1 MISLSKEQVESFRD
15 FIGTYGRF
23 IVIGHKEPDGDCMSS
38 SIGVSYILEHF
49 GKECVLLNYGP
60 FKRSEVKKF
69 APLFTNEP
77 PFMSQED
84 RKRTGLIIVDCSE
97 LSRLGDEMKD
107 ALEGL
112 DCFIIDHHKTAS
124 VGDAK
129 AIVDPTSPAAAL
141 LVQQLYEALVGTP
154 DTEKAK
160 TLFFGLSTDTGFF
173 RYLGTKDA
181 EVFRAAA
188 RLVEAGSN
196 PRETYQEMS
205 GGKPWNTRK
214 LLGIMLDRAERHI
227 SGKLV
232 VSWETQEDT
241 KPYGQEGRDSDALYS
256 LMLAVEGVEA
266 VAFVRQESD
275 TNCTLGLRS
284 KDKVDVS
291 AVAAK
296 FGGGGHKNASGA
308 SCEGKVETL
317 IPAIVK
323 EFARQMQGA

>member
-1 MISLSKEQVESFRD
+1 MISLSKEQVESFKE
-15 FIGTYGRF
+15 FIGRYARF
-23 IVIGHKEPDGDCMSS
+23 IVIGHKEPDGDCVSCS
-38 SIGVSYILEHF
+38 LGVSYILEHF
-49 GKECVLLNYGP
+49 GKECILLNYGP
-60 FKRSEVKKF
+60 FKRNEVKRF
-69 APLFTNEP
+69 APLFKAEP
-77 PFMSQED
+77 PFMSAED
-84 RKRTGLIIVDCSE
+84 RKATGLVIVDCSE
-97 LSRLGDEMKD
+97 LSRLGDEMKE

-112 DCFIIDHHKTAS
+112 DSFIIDHHKTAS

-129 AIVDPTSPAAAL
+129 AIVDPTSPAASL
-141 LVQQLYEALVGTP
+141 LVQQLYEALVGSP
-154 DTEKAK
+154 STEHAK

-188 RLVEAGSN
+188 RLVESGSN

-205 GGKPWNTRK
+205 GGKSWNTRK
-214 LLGIMLDRAERHI
+214 LLGIMLDRAERHL

-241 KPYGQEGRDSDALYS
+241 KKYGQEGRDSDALYS

-275 TNCTLGLRS
+275 FGCTLGLRS
-284 KDKVDVS
+284 KDRVDVS
-291 AVAAK
+291 AVASK

-308 SCEGKVETL
+308 SCEGKIETL
-317 IPAIVK
+317 VPALVK
-323 EFARQMQGA
+323 EFAKQM